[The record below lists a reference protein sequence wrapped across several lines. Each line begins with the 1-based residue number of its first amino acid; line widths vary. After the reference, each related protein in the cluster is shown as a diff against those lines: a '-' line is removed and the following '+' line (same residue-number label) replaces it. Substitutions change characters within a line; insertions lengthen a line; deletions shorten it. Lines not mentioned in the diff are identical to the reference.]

1 MFLAD
6 THAHSTASFDGHSSR
21 AEMVA
26 AAQRSGLDCLCFTD
40 HYDVINEKGELI
52 PHYDWTPARREH
64 REALPLVEPGF
75 ELGYGLELGNAP
87 ADFAGAEEALREPG
101 LDFVI
106 GSIHNASRAM
116 GGIDFY
122 YIDYAKEPEKAPI
135 HLRDY
140 LESLLELVRWGN
152 YDSLGHLPYPLRYMS
167 QRGGVDIGLERFQD
181 LVDQI
186 LRAAAEAGKAIEVNS
201 YRGRGGLEDYAPLLR
216 RFRALGGELVTCGA
230 DAHRAEDV
238 GKGLKD
244 AYALLEACGY
254 RYVTVFRQRKPSLIR
269 L

>member
-21 AEMVA
+21 AEMVR
-26 AAQRSGLDCLCFTD
+26 AAQQAGLNALCFTD
-40 HYDVINEKGELI
+40 HYDVINEKGQHI
-52 PHYDWTPARREH
+52 PHYDWASARREH
-64 REALPLVEPGF
+64 REALPLVEEGF

-87 ADFAGAEEALREPG
+87 ADFAGAAEALEEPG

-106 GSIHNASRAM
+106 GSIHNASRTM

-122 YIDYAKEPEKAPI
+122 YVDYAREPEKAPL

-140 LESLLELVRWGN
+140 LDSLLELVRWGN
-152 YDSLGHLPYPLRYMS
+152 YDSLGHLPYPLRYMR
-167 QRGGVDIGLERFQD
+167 QRGGLDISLEQERERVDE
-181 LVDQI
+181 I
-186 LRAAAEAGKAIEVNS
+186 LKAVIRDGKAIEVNS

-216 RFRALGGELVTCGA
+216 RFRSLGGELVTCGA

-238 GKGLKD
+238 GKGLKE
-244 AYALLEACGY
+244 AYALLEACGFD
-254 RYVTVFRQRKPSLIR
+254 YVTVFRQRRPSLMR